1 MSDYTKTTNFTAKD
15 NLSSGNAL
23 KVIKG
28 SYFDTEFDNIA
39 TANATKFDTNDIAS
53 QAEAEAEA
61 SNTVVMTPGRL
72 AQWADYNGGMVG
84 DIQALADPNA
94 DVLLGWDDSAS
105 AAIGFTLGA
114 GLSHTGTELNVA
126 DAMAGA
132 GLTVGSSILAVG
144 AGNGITVNANDVAL
158 TDVTKGAGQP
168 LSLLSGTWDFDI
180 TALSA
185 ATASASLAGTESIIL
200 DEGGTSKKVALTA
213 LGLRVQTAQTSQ
225 TLAAADMNTIM
236 QFSGTY
242 TLTLP
247 NSTLTLGAP
256 VVVMNNHATLFVTI
270 ALAASAE
277 LESVFHPGSAASVSD
292 RVSPGGTALIYQTA
306 SGKWK
311 LSGDIVT

>member
-15 NLSSGNAL
+15 NLSSGNPL

-28 SYFDTEFDNIA
+28 SYFDTEFDNIS
-39 TANATKFDTNDIAS
+39 TAVATKFDTNDIAS

-61 SNTVVMTPGRL
+61 SNTVVMTPGRQ
-72 AQWADYNGGMVG
+72 AQWADANGGIVG
-84 DIQALADPNA
+84 DLQALAAPGA
-94 DVLLGWDDSAS
+94 DALLAYDFGTTSAK
-105 AAIGFTLGA
+105 GFTLGA
-114 GLSHTGTELNVA
+114 GLGFSGDTVNLA
-126 DAMAGA
+126 DAVAGD
-132 GLTVGSSILAVG
+132 GLTIGSSILAVG
-144 AGNGITVNANDVAL
+144 AGNGITVTANAVAL

-200 DEGGTSKKVALTA
+200 DEGGTNKKVALTA
-213 LGLRVQTAQTSQ
+213 LGMRVQTAQATQ

-236 QFSGTY
+236 QFSGTA

-256 VVVMNNHATLFVTI
+256 VVIMNNHATQYVTV

-277 LESVFHPGSAASVSD
+277 LESIFHPGSAASVSD
-292 RVSPGGTALIYQTA
+292 RVMPGGTAVLYQTA
-306 SGKWK
+306 AGKWK
-311 LSGDIVT
+311 LAGDLAT